1 MLIFHESLQH
11 LRHFEYCKKDTSHL
25 HKSLPK
31 IPNDI
36 VSMRWLVNI
45 SKIYAKVKTK
55 YVGALSP
62 RALSE
67 M

>member
-11 LRHFEYCKKDTSHL
+11 LTHFEYCKNTSAFAQ
-25 HKSLPK
+25 KVSPK

-45 SKIYAKVKTK
+45 SMICAKVKSNKTCWSAEPK
-55 YVGALSP
+55 GTL
-62 RALSE
+62 
-67 M
+67 